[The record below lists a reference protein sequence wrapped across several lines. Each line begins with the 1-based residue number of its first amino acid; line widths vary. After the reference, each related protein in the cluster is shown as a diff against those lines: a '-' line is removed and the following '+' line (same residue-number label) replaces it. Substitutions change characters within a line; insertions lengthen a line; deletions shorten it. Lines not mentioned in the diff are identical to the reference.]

1 MSGSTSPNDMI
12 RRGRRKTLTGIVVSD
27 VADKTVIVKVERR
40 IQHPVYKKM
49 VRKSKRFMAHDQ
61 ENSSG
66 IGDTVKIIESR
77 PISKNKKWRL
87 AEIIEKAK

>member
-1 MSGSTSPNDMI
+1 MSGSGS
-12 RRGRRKTLTGIVVSD
+12 GRRKTLTGIVVSD

>member
-1 MSGSTSPNDMI
+1 MSGS
-12 RRGRRKTLTGIVVSD
+12 GRRKTLTGIVVSD
-27 VADKTVIVKVERR
+27 VADKTVVVKVERR

-61 ENSSG
+61 ENISG

>member
-1 MSGSTSPNDMI
+1 MSDS
-12 RRGRRKTLTGIVVSD
+12 GRRKTLTGIVVSD
-27 VADKTVIVKVERR
+27 AADKTVIVKVERR

-49 VRKSKRFMAHDQ
+49 VRKSKRFMAHDRD
-61 ENSSG
+61 NSSG

-77 PISKNKKWRL
+77 PLSKNKKWRL

>member
-1 MSGSTSPNDMI
+1 VSSS
-12 RRGRRKTLTGIVVSD
+12 GRRKTLTGIVVSD

-66 IGDTVKIIESR
+66 LGDTVRIIESR

>member
-1 MSGSTSPNDMI
+1 VSGSASPNDMV

>member
-1 MSGSTSPNDMI
+1 MSGSASPNDI
-12 RRGRRKTLTGIVVSD
+12 VRRGRRKTLTGIVVSD

>member
-1 MSGSTSPNDMI
+1 MSGS
-12 RRGRRKTLTGIVVSD
+12 GRRKTLTGIVVSD
-27 VADKTVIVKVERR
+27 VADKTVVVKVERR

-66 IGDTVKIIESR
+66 IGDTVRIIESR

>member
-1 MSGSTSPNDMI
+1 MSGS
-12 RRGRRKTLTGIVVSD
+12 GRRKTLTGIVVSD
-27 VADKTVIVKVERR
+27 VADKTVVVKVERR

-49 VRKSKRFMAHDQ
+49 VRKSKRFMTHDQ

-66 IGDTVKIIESR
+66 IGDTVRIIESR

>member
-1 MSGSTSPNDMI
+1 VSGS
-12 RRGRRKTLTGIVVSD
+12 GRRKTLTGIVVSD

-66 IGDTVKIIESR
+66 IGDTVRIIESR

>member
-1 MSGSTSPNDMI
+1 MSGSANPNDMV
-12 RRGRRKTLTGIVVSD
+12 RRGRRKTLIGIVVSD

>member
-1 MSGSTSPNDMI
+1 MSDS
-12 RRGRRKTLTGIVVSD
+12 GRRKTLTGIVVSD
-27 VADKTVIVKVERR
+27 AADKTVIVKVERR

-49 VRKSKRFMAHDQ
+49 VRKSKRFMAHDRD
-61 ENSSG
+61 NSSG

>member
-1 MSGSTSPNDMI
+1 MSGSASPNDMV

>member
-1 MSGSTSPNDMI
+1 VSGSANPNDMV
-12 RRGRRKTLTGIVVSD
+12 RRGRRKTLIGIVVSD

>member
-1 MSGSTSPNDMI
+1 VSGSV
-12 RRGRRKTLTGIVVSD
+12 RRKTLTGIVVSD

>member
-1 MSGSTSPNDMI
+1 MSGS
-12 RRGRRKTLTGIVVSD
+12 GRRKTLTGIVVSD

>member
-1 MSGSTSPNDMI
+1 MSGSASPNDLV

>member
-1 MSGSTSPNDMI
+1 MSGSV
-12 RRGRRKTLTGIVVSD
+12 RRKTLTGIVVSD

>member
-1 MSGSTSPNDMI
+1 MSDS
-12 RRGRRKTLTGIVVSD
+12 GRRKTLTGIVVSD
-27 VADKTVIVKVERR
+27 AADKTVIVKVERR

-49 VRKSKRFMAHDQ
+49 VRKSKRFMAHDRD
-61 ENSSG
+61 NSCG

-77 PISKNKKWRL
+77 PLSKNKKWRL

>member
-1 MSGSTSPNDMI
+1 MSGSASPDDMV

-40 IQHPVYKKM
+40 IQHPGYKKM